1 MTAANPSAS
10 LVDGPDVHVSGH
22 PTIRRVAHAGIWLS
36 LIPVIS
42 AAFGHQ
48 IGTGWAA
55 TLLGFGPFIAFS
67 LLYIWARYD
76 GTTPGIK
83 NDGVWFNQFS
93 GRKLGGILL
102 GVVLTGLYVLLYWF
116 PQYFGFVDY
125 GKQAGGVI
133 ALLEPLSQALRN
145 SHADHWFLYGFL
157 YTLAVLVM
165 GVRMFFRYRH
175 NRYQMFRTA
184 SVMFF
189 QLAFAFLLP
198 ALLLAFNQPEF
209 YFTYFWPLKPEY
221 LWPDKMADLTTKAG
235 GVGLFM
241 VGWGIIAS
249 FVLTPLLTYLYGKR
263 WYCSWV
269 CGCGGLAETAGDP
282 FRQLSSKKKSAW
294 KFERWSIHLTL
305 VAVVV
310 VTALLWINNTT
321 EGAVFGEA
329 SRTANRIYGFLVV
342 SMLSGVIGV
351 GFYPLLGS
359 RVWCRFFCP
368 MAAILGIG
376 QRFASRFRITTNGGQ
391 CMSCGNC
398 STYCEMGIDVRDYA
412 MRGQNIVRAS
422 CVGCGICA
430 AVCPRGV
437 LKLENGDTHKD
448 RFDGA
453 DHPLKDLLGA
463 LKKPG

>member
-1 MTAANPSAS
+1 M
-10 LVDGPDVHVSGH
+10 VDGPDVHVSGH
-22 PTIRRVAHAGIWLS
+22 PAIRRVAHAGLWIS
-36 LIPVIS
+36 LAPILA
-42 AAFGHQ
+42 AAFGHP
-48 IGTGWAA
+48 IGHGWAA
-55 TLLGFGPFIAFS
+55 TLIAFGPPIAFA

-83 NDGVWFNQFS
+83 NDGVFFHQLS
-93 GRKLGGILL
+93 GRKLGGIAL
-102 GVVLTGLYVLLYWF
+102 GLVLTGLYVLLYWF
-116 PQYFGFVDY
+116 PSAFGFVDY
-125 GKQAGGVI
+125 GEPAGGVI
-133 ALLEPLSQALRN
+133 ALLEPLSQALRGT
-145 SHADHWFLYGFL
+145 HADHWFLYGFL
-157 YTLAVLVM
+157 YTVAVLVM
-165 GVRMFFRYRH
+165 GARMFYRYRH
-175 NRYQMFRTA
+175 NRYQLARTA

-221 LWPDKMADLTTKAG
+221 LWPDKMADLASKPG
-235 GVGLFM
+235 GIGLFM
-241 VGWGIIAS
+241 IGWGIIAS
-249 FVLTPLLTYLYGKR
+249 FVFTPLLTWRFGKR

-282 FRQLSSKKKSAW
+282 FRQLSSKKMAAW

-305 VAVVV
+305 VTVVV

-321 EGAVFGEA
+321 QGAVFGEA
-329 SRTANRIYGFLVV
+329 SRTANRVYGFVV
-342 SMLSGVIGV
+342 ASLLSGVVGV

-398 STYCEMGIDVRDYA
+398 STYCEMGIDVRAYA
-412 MRGQNIVRAS
+412 MRGENIVRAS

-437 LKLENGDTHKD
+437 LKLENGPTHKD
-448 RFDGA
+448 RFPGA
-453 DHPLKDLLGA
+453 EHPLSDLLGA
-463 LKKPG
+463 LRKP